1 MKPKPQ
7 LSKPEVMNYLEEL
20 LLIVLKEIR
29 NERQKQPKKKNEK
42 VDMWKYPVLLCFLFV
57 GCSGAFVEGL
67 NDGFNKSIR
76 QQQNSSAN
84 NNNAYRVKFTR
95 IDDNMYCDE
104 ISRAIIKTEYCYL
117 FLTWKEAIM
126 IYDPYRYDNKLM
138 INNSSTKLNT

>member
-1 MKPKPQ
+1 MKLKPQ
-7 LSKPEVMNYLEEL
+7 SKPEVMNYFEEL
-20 LLIVLKEIR
+20 LLIVLKEIGSELR
-29 NERQKQPKKKNEK
+29 KQPKKNEK
-42 VDMWKYPVLLCFLFV
+42 VVMWKYPVIFCFLFV
-57 GCSGAFVEGL
+57 GCSEAFVQGL

-95 IDDNMYCDE
+95 IDDNMYRDE

-117 FLTWKEAIM
+117 FLTWKEAVM